1 MATKLNLILWYSAS
15 LLASL
20 WVGYNLGSFESS
32 LPSHKLHSPP
42 SIGSCTNSAIELI
55 KPNKLEAE
63 TINKLNLICYNT
75 ILDQYNLNDFEV
87 RKLKYLHQSYA
98 DRVVLWMIFLITI
111 SGVILAALQMAAS
124 FQLAATGR
132 EMFTQSQ
139 ELLHENGKLII
150 KSSVTGLFILVISF
164 AFLTL
169 FIYKIH
175 PLNEHKIGKEAPAP
189 KNMPNSANE
198 LGKLKRFVAPKKN
211 DEPGFGDKASPDN
224 SVTSP

>member
-1 MATKLNLILWYSAS
+1 MATKLNLIFWYSAS

-20 WVGYNLGSFESS
+20 WVGYNLGSFEAS
-32 LPSHKLHSPP
+32 LPSYKLHSPP
-42 SIGSCTNSAIELI
+42 SINSCTNSALELT
-55 KPNKLEAE
+55 KPEKLEAD

-75 ILDQYNLNDFEV
+75 ILDQYNLNDFEI
-87 RKLKYLHQSYA
+87 RKQKYLHQSYA

-139 ELLHENGKLII
+139 ELMHENGKLVI

-169 FIYKIH
+169 FVYKIQ
-175 PLNEHKIGKEAPAP
+175 PINEYKIGKYAPTP
-189 KNMPNSANE
+189 KNLPSSANE
-198 LGKLKRFVAPKKN
+198 SGTLKRFVPTKKN
-211 DEPGFGDKASPDN
+211 NETGFGDKAPSDKD
-224 SVTSP
+224 VTSP